1 MTYKAD
7 RIAWAAEAI
16 AVFQRNSMSGSLH
29 QIHCDVER
37 QHLVEQ
43 GCLAIEMMLVE
54 PTLRDLFATVF
65 EQSEPQQ
72 RSEDPGLHRVCG
84 SVPRSGKHR
93 GLRDG
98 AEPCQLLAGLPVGCR
113 NR

>member
-37 QHLVEQ
+37 QHSVEQ
-43 GCLAIEMMLVE
+43 GCE
-54 PTLRDLFATVF
+54 PLPHLRIL
-65 EQSEPQQ
+65 
-72 RSEDPGLHRVCG
+72 
-84 SVPRSGKHR
+84 
-93 GLRDG
+93 
-98 AEPCQLLAGLPVGCR
+98 
-113 NR
+113 